1 MPMRWGKKLVG
12 LQPAST
18 TRSPPRADTP
28 RRPYKTRPFSCE
40 PPIYLWLNASSV
52 CPGESSCQVF
62 CCNGETLLQCSKA
75 GRNLV
80 LLSYGNV
87 IDNAAR
93 GPLLDHLV
101 GAQAHEVG
109 HRKAER
115 T

>member
-12 LQPAST
+12 SQPAST

-40 PPIYLWLNASSV
+40 PPIYLWLNYRAYAPAKAAVKFAAAMERLFCNAAS
-52 CPGESSCQVF
+52 G
-62 CCNGETLLQCSKA
+62 

-80 LLSYGNV
+80 LRSYGNSYGNV
-87 IDNAAR
+87 IDHAAR
-93 GPLLDHLV
+93 D
-101 GAQAHEVG
+101 
-109 HRKAER
+109 RYSI